1 MKTVTYE
8 EFLEFDPCWLED
20 EGGEGVILSMEFLLF
35 ESLYDTA
42 YQLQVYELLKKC
54 DQEFVPPFLSAHRQ
68 RSAFSAIPL
77 QMNVGNQGA
86 IFGSCADS
94 R

>member
-1 MKTVTYE
+1 MRTVTYK

-20 EGGEGVILSMEFLLF
+20 EGGEGVILSMELLLF

-54 DQEFVPPFLSAHRQ
+54 DQEFVPPPFSAHIDNAA
-68 RSAFSAIPL
+68 RSRRFR
-77 QMNVGNQGA
+77 
-86 IFGSCADS
+86 F